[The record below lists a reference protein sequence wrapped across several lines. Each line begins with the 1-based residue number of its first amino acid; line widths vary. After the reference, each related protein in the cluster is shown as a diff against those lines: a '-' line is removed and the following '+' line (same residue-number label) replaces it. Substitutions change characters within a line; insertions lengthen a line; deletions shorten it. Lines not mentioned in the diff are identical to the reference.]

1 MGDPTII
8 ITAITAILTS
18 LGIKEVWNIIKRR
31 NEYKNEKEKQEEH
44 TKDSLTASIIA
55 ELRDKIIEL
64 EEKIDSL
71 IKENVS
77 LKEKLARMEER
88 FLLTTK
94 KKSNKS

>member
-18 LGIKEVWNIIKRR
+18 LGIKEIWNIIKTR
-31 NEYKNEKEKQEEH
+31 NDYKNQKEKHDEY
-44 TKDSLTASIIA
+44 TKDSLTAKIIT

-71 IKENVS
+71 IQENIS

-88 FLLTTK
+88 FLFSPK
-94 KKSNKS
+94 KKSNKP